1 MSEKN
6 ATPNP
11 ETKQKKQLDPLKMV
25 ESISKGRFQLTVPIT
40 DGEQKYDELRYDF
53 TALTGWELASAID
66 MGTKPGGKS
75 MDLSDTQALALFAA
89 AAGKATDGL
98 DATDIR
104 ERMGAMDSIAAI
116 KVAQLFFNGSSLA
129 GSLRFTNT

>member
-116 KVAQLFFNGSSLA
+116 RVAQLFFNGSSLA

>member
-40 DGEQKYDELRYDF
+40 DGEQKYDELSYDF

-116 KVAQLFFNGSSLA
+116 RVAQLFFNGSSLA

>member
-1 MSEKN
+1 MSEKDT
-6 ATPNP
+6 TPNP
-11 ETKQKKQLDPLKMV
+11 QTKQKKELDPQKMV
-25 ESISKGRFQLTVPIT
+25 ESIAKGTLTLMSPIT
-40 DGEQKYDELRYDF
+40 DGEVRHGELKYDF

-75 MDLSDTQALALFAA
+75 MDLSDTQALCLFAA

-116 KVAQLFFNGSSLA
+116 RVAQLFFNGSSLA